1 MPLFR
6 MLARHVTTCPGASAW
21 PLEPLE
27 ARMVK
32 ANKVGGRWVCR
43 NLKSKQ
49 EGLLSA
55 LNTPLTVDFLLQ
67 HT

>member
-1 MPLFR
+1 
-6 MLARHVTTCPGASAW
+6 
-21 PLEPLE
+21 
-27 ARMVK
+27 MVK